1 MISRRDLLIRSAG
14 AGVGSGILSLGVPAP
29 GLWRQAAA
37 AAEPRADL
45 PILVVVELTG
55 GNDGLN
61 TVVPYADDIY
71 HKNRPTL
78 RIEPDKVL
86 KLDDHVGLHPSLKE
100 LHALWESGDLAVLQG
115 VGYPNPNRSH
125 TRSMEIWQTGV
136 VGTAPPAGWLGR
148 VADANSHVQT
158 LSRRARIRTD
168 GGARPYVDSP
178 GAGQPGGLSARGR
191 SAGLPSGSQGD
202 QAGDPLVGEIRQR
215 FASARDLAARLAALP
230 PGPSRSESASV
241 PETLEGRLATIHRL
255 IEADLPLRV
264 YYTSQG
270 GFDTHAAQRF
280 VHQDLLRQVSQAV
293 VGFLKSLKPS
303 RLDERVVVLVF
314 SEFGRRLKENTSG
327 GTDHGAAAPVLLA
340 GGPVKGSLIG
350 PPPNL
355 AALDDGGDPHFTT
368 DFRDVYATLLSRWL
382 AVDPEPIL
390 GQRDV
395 RFLCFEACR
404 ISRRDDRGCLD
415 QWSRPCAVFGSPQSC
430 H

>member
-1 MISRRDLLIRSAG
+1 MISRRNLLIRSAS

-61 TVVPYADDIY
+61 TVIPYADDVY

-100 LHALWESGDLAVLQG
+100 LHAVWELGDLAVLQG

-136 VGTAPPAGWLGR
+136 VGAAPPTGWLGR
-148 VADANSHVQT
+148 VADSNSSLKLCHVGPE
-158 LSRRARIRTD
+158 SVPMA
-168 GGARPYVDSP
+168 V
-178 GAGQPGGLSARGR
+178 RGR
-191 SAGLPSGSQGD
+191 TSIPQALASLTDFQLVERAGLFPALQTD
-202 QAGDPLVGEIRQR
+202 QADKPLVGVIRQR
-215 FASARDLAARLAALP
+215 FGSARDLAARLAAIP
-230 PGPSRSESASV
+230 PGPVSSAAASV

-255 IEADLPLRV
+255 IAADMPLRV

-270 GFDTHAAQRF
+270 GFDTHASQRF
-280 VHQDLLRQVSQAV
+280 VHQNLLRQVSQAV

-340 GGPVKGSLIG
+340 GVPVKASLIG
-350 PPPNL
+350 PAPNL
-355 AALDDGGDPHFTT
+355 AALDDGGDPYFTT
-368 DFRDVYATLLSRWL
+368 DFRDVYGTLLRRWL

-390 GQRDV
+390 G
-395 RFLCFEACR
+395 
-404 ISRRDDRGCLD
+404 RRDCSL
-415 QWSRPCAVFGSPQSC
+415 PLF
-430 H
+430 

>member
-1 MISRRDLLIRSAG
+1 MISRRDLFIRSAG
-14 AGVGSGILSLGVPAP
+14 AGVGSGILSLGLPAP

-61 TVVPYADDIY
+61 TVIPYTNDVY

-78 RIEPDKVL
+78 RIESDKVL

-100 LHALWESGDLAVLQG
+100 LHTVWESGDLAVLQG
-115 VGYPNPNRSH
+115 VGYPDPNRSH

-136 VGTAPPAGWLGR
+136 VGAAPPCGWLGR
-148 VADANSHVQT
+148 VADSNSSFKLCHVGPE
-158 LSRRARIRTD
+158 SVPMA
-168 GGARPYVDSP
+168 V
-178 GAGQPGGLSARGR
+178 RGR
-191 SAGLPSGSQGD
+191 TSIPQALASLADYQLVAGGQLFPGLQTD
-202 QAGDPLVGEIRQR
+202 QADNPLVGEIRQR
-215 FASARDLAARLAALP
+215 FASARGLAARLAAIP
-230 PGPSRSESASV
+230 PEPVNSVAASV
-241 PETLEGRLATIHRL
+241 SETLEGRLATIHRL
-255 IEADLPLRV
+255 IAADMPLRV

-270 GFDTHAAQRF
+270 GFDTHASQRF
-280 VHQDLLRQVSQAV
+280 VHQELLRRVSQAV
-293 VGFLKSLKPS
+293 VGFLKTLKSS

-340 GGPVKGSLIG
+340 GGPVKGNLIG
-350 PPPNL
+350 PAPNL
-355 AALDDGGDPHFTT
+355 TDLDDGGDPHFTT

-390 GQRDV
+390 GQRDSSLPL
-395 RFLCFEACR
+395 F
-404 ISRRDDRGCLD
+404 
-415 QWSRPCAVFGSPQSC
+415 
-430 H
+430 

>member
-14 AGVGSGILSLGVPAP
+14 AGVGSGILSLGAP
-29 GLWRQAAA
+29 LSGLWRQAAA
-37 AAEPRADL
+37 AALPCGDL

-61 TVVPYADDIY
+61 TVIPYADDIY

-100 LHALWESGDLAVLQG
+100 LHSLWESGDLAVLQG

-136 VGTAPPAGWLGR
+136 VGAAPPAGWLGR
-148 VADANSHVQT
+148 VADVNSTFRICHVGPE
-158 LSRRARIRTD
+158 SVPMA
-168 GGARPYVDSP
+168 V
-178 GAGQPGGLSARGR
+178 RGR
-191 SAGLPSGSQGD
+191 TSIPQALASLSDYQLVANAGLPTGPQGD
-202 QAGDPLVGEIRQR
+202 QAGDPLVGDIRKR
-215 FASARDLAARLAALP
+215 LISARELAARLAALP
-230 PGPSRSESASV
+230 AGPSGSQSASV

-280 VHQDLLRQVSQAV
+280 VHQDLLRQVSEAV
-293 VGFLKSLKPS
+293 AGFIKALKAS

-314 SEFGRRLKENTSG
+314 SEFGRRLKENTSS
-327 GTDHGAAAPVLLA
+327 GTDHGAAAPVFLA
-340 GGPVKGSLIG
+340 GRPVKGTLIG
-350 PPPNL
+350 PPPSL
-355 AALDDGGDPHFTT
+355 ADLDDGGDPRFTT
-368 DFRDVYATLLSRWL
+368 DFRDVYATLLRQWL
-382 AVDPEPIL
+382 AVDPDAIL
-390 GQRDV
+390 GRRDV
-395 RFLCFEACR
+395 SLSLF
-404 ISRRDDRGCLD
+404 
-415 QWSRPCAVFGSPQSC
+415 
-430 H
+430 

>member
-14 AGVGSGILSLGVPAP
+14 AGVGSGILSLGVPAS

-37 AAEPRADL
+37 AALPCGDL

-61 TVVPYADDIY
+61 TVIPYADDIY

-100 LHALWESGDLAVLQG
+100 LHSLWESGDLAVLQG

-136 VGTAPPAGWLGR
+136 VGAAPPAGWLGR
-148 VADANSHVQT
+148 VADVNSTFRICHVGPE
-158 LSRRARIRTD
+158 SVPMA
-168 GGARPYVDSP
+168 V
-178 GAGQPGGLSARGR
+178 RGR
-191 SAGLPSGSQGD
+191 TSIPQALASLSDYQLVANAGLPTGPQGG
-202 QAGDPLVGEIRQR
+202 QAGDPLVGDIRNR
-215 FASARDLAARLAALP
+215 LISARELAARLAALP
-230 PGPSRSESASV
+230 AGPSGSQSASV

-280 VHQDLLRQVSQAV
+280 VHQDLLRQVSEAV
-293 VGFLKSLKPS
+293 AGFLKALKAS

-314 SEFGRRLKENTSG
+314 SEFGRRLKENTSS
-327 GTDHGAAAPVLLA
+327 GTDHGAAAPVFLA
-340 GGPVKGSLIG
+340 GRPVKGTLIG
-350 PPPNL
+350 PPPSL
-355 AALDDGGDPHFTT
+355 AELDDGGDPRFTT
-368 DFRDVYATLLSRWL
+368 DFRDVYATLLRRWL
-382 AVDPEPIL
+382 AVDPDAIL
-390 GQRDV
+390 GRRDV
-395 RFLCFEACR
+395 SLSLF
-404 ISRRDDRGCLD
+404 
-415 QWSRPCAVFGSPQSC
+415 
-430 H
+430 

>member
-1 MISRRDLLIRSAG
+1 
-14 AGVGSGILSLGVPAP
+14 
-29 GLWRQAAA
+29 
-37 AAEPRADL
+37 L

-61 TVVPYADDIY
+61 TVIPYADDIY

-100 LHALWESGDLAVLQG
+100 LHSLWESGDLAVLQG

-136 VGTAPPAGWLGR
+136 VEAAPPAGWLGR
-148 VADANSHVQT
+148 VADVNSTFRICHVGPE
-158 LSRRARIRTD
+158 SVPMA
-168 GGARPYVDSP
+168 V
-178 GAGQPGGLSARGR
+178 RGR
-191 SAGLPSGSQGD
+191 TSIPQALASLSDYQLVANAGLPTGPQGD
-202 QAGDPLVGEIRQR
+202 QAGDPLVGDIRQR
-215 FASARDLAARLAALP
+215 LISARELAARLAALP
-230 PGPSRSESASV
+230 AGPSGSQSASV

-280 VHQDLLRQVSQAV
+280 VHQDLLRLVSEAV
-293 VGFLKSLKPS
+293 AGFLKALKAS

-314 SEFGRRLKENTSG
+314 SEFGRRLKENTSS
-327 GTDHGAAAPVLLA
+327 GTDHGAAAPVFLA
-340 GGPVKGSLIG
+340 GRPVKGTLIG
-350 PPPNL
+350 PPPSL
-355 AALDDGGDPHFTT
+355 AELDDGGDPRFTT

-382 AVDPEPIL
+382 AVDPDAIL
-390 GQRDV
+390 GRRDV
-395 RFLCFEACR
+395 SLSLF
-404 ISRRDDRGCLD
+404 
-415 QWSRPCAVFGSPQSC
+415 
-430 H
+430 